1 MKTGKGQKDGGHA
14 LCEFRGA
21 VNLSAM
27 FHQLSIHGVRGHPLM
42 TPFHLD
48 LKHPA
53 CITFL
58 VTFTLSE
65 SLNLLSV
72 HLSGKSLSF
81 VTAMVLTFL
90 YQVSGLWISLDDPPM
105 QQRMSIDP
113 GGEARHS
120 ED

>member
-1 MKTGKGQKDGGHA
+1 MKTGKGQEDAGRV

-27 FHQLSIHGVRGHPLM
+27 FHQLSIQGGGGHPLM
-42 TPFHLD
+42 TAFHLD

-65 SLNLLSV
+65 SLNLLSL
-72 HLSGKSLSF
+72 HLSGN
-81 VTAMVLTFL
+81 
-90 YQVSGLWISLDDPPM
+90 P
-105 QQRMSIDP
+105 
-113 GGEARHS
+113 
-120 ED
+120 